1 MQISVN
7 KFFIYLALLLFLSNC
22 GLGKKDAI
30 ESNPNAKVLFEKP
43 KPLEQ
48 ELNPTLNIKISTITK
63 GEPFL
68 SSTTNNSG
76 NLNFLTKFEN
86 TFSYKFSSI
95 ERFNFNQPELLF
107 TNDNS
112 LVFFNG
118 KGEIFKVSKDYE
130 EYWKVNHYT
139 KKEKKLK
146 PILYFAQA
154 GTNVIVMDTLSKV
167 YSIKLDNGDLNWS
180 INSRSGFNSNA
191 KVTKNRVIAVDFDNV
206 IRAFSTKDGKE
217 LWNFDTDN
225 PFIKSQ
231 KKLSL
236 AIKGEVVFFV
246 NSIGDIT
253 ALNANDG
260 SLVWQTPTQST
271 VIFQDAFTLENSDI
285 IFANDSIYFSNNRN
299 EFFAID
305 ARSGV
310 LKWKQ
315 TINSSLRPTVI
326 ENYVF
331 SVSKEGFL
339 FVIDDKTGN
348 VLRITNIFKNIKNKK
363 KQIEPTGFILAQNK
377 IYISLNNGRLI
388 KVDAVS
394 GNEEGYFKIGK
405 SRINRPNVFND
416 GMFIVKSNAIIKVE

>member
-1 MQISVN
+1 MN
-7 KFFIYLALLLFLSNC
+7 KFFLYLVLPLFLSNC
-22 GLGKKDAI
+22 GLGKKDVV
-30 ESNPNAKVLFEKP
+30 ENNPNAKVLFEKS
-43 KPLEQ
+43 KPIEQ
-48 ELNPTLNIKISTITK
+48 ELNTNLNIKISTITK

-76 NLNFLTKFEN
+76 NLNFFTKFEN
-86 TFSYKFSSI
+86 SFSYKFSSI

-107 TNDNS
+107 TDDNS
-112 LVFFNG
+112 LIFFNG
-118 KGEIFKVSKDYE
+118 KGEIFKMSKDFE
-130 EYWKVNHYT
+130 ESWKVNHYT
-139 KKEKKLK
+139 KREKKYK
-146 PILYFAQA
+146 PILYFAQS
-154 GTNVIVMDTLSKV
+154 GSNIIVVDTLSKV
-167 YSIKLDNGDLNWS
+167 YSIKLNNGDLNWS
-180 INSRSGFNSNA
+180 IKSKSGFNSNI
-191 KVTKNRVIAVDFDNV
+191 KVTKKRLIAVDFDNV
-206 IRAFSTKDGKE
+206 IRAFSINDGKE

-253 ALNANDG
+253 ALNVNDG

-271 VIFQDAFTLENSDI
+271 DIFQDAFTLENSDI
-285 IFANDSIYFSNNRN
+285 IFANDTIYFSNNRN
-299 EFFAID
+299 QFYAID
-305 ARSGV
+305 AKSGV

-348 VLRITNIFKNIKNKK
+348 VLRITNILKNIENKK

-388 KVDAVS
+388 KVDVIS

-416 GMFIVKSNAIIKVE
+416 GMFILKNNAIIKVE

>member
-1 MQISVN
+1 MS
-7 KFFIYLALLLFLSNC
+7 KFFLYLVLILFLSNC
-22 GLGKKDAI
+22 GFKDKKV
-30 ESNPNAKVLFEKP
+30 EQNPNAITLFEKS
-43 KPLEQ
+43 KPIEQ

-68 SSTTNNSG
+68 SSNSNNSG
-76 NLNFLTKFEN
+76 NLDFNSNFEN
-86 TFSYKFSSI
+86 AFSYKFSTI
-95 ERFNFNQPELLF
+95 DQFKFNQPEILF
-107 TNDNS
+107 TEDNS
-112 LVFFNG
+112 LVFFTG
-118 KGEIFKVSKDYE
+118 KGEIFKTSIDFE

-146 PILYFAQA
+146 PILYFAQS
-154 GTNVIVMDTLSKV
+154 GTDILVLDNLSKV
-167 YSIKLDNGDLNWS
+167 YSIKLETGELNWTIES
-180 INSRSGFNSNA
+180 KVGFNSNA
-191 KVTKNRVIAVDFDNV
+191 KIIKNSVVAVDFDNV
-206 IRAFSTKDGKE
+206 IRAFSVKDGKE

-236 AIKGEVVFFV
+236 VTKGEVVFFI
-246 NSIGDIT
+246 NSIGDVT

-271 VIFQDAFTLENSDI
+271 LIFQDAFTLENSDI
-285 IFANDSIYFSNNRN
+285 IFANDTIYFSNNRN

-310 LKWKQ
+310 LKYKQ

-331 SVSKEGFL
+331 SISKEGFL

-348 VLRITNIFKNIKNKK
+348 VLRITNIFKNIENKK
-363 KQIEPTGFILAQNK
+363 NQIEPTGFILAQNK
-377 IYISLNNGRLI
+377 VYVSLNNGKLI
-388 KVDAVS
+388 KLNAVS
-394 GNEEGYFKIGK
+394 GNEEGFYKIGK
-405 SRINRPNVFND
+405 SRINRPNVFDD
-416 GMFIVKSNAIIKVE
+416 GMFILKSNAIIKVE

>member
-1 MQISVN
+1 MVN
-7 KFFIYLALLLFLSNC
+7 K
-22 GLGKKDAI
+22 
-30 ESNPNAKVLFEKP
+30 
-43 KPLEQ
+43 
-48 ELNPTLNIKISTITK
+48 
-63 GEPFL
+63 
-68 SSTTNNSG
+68 SS
-76 NLNFLTKFEN
+76 
-86 TFSYKFSSI
+86 
-95 ERFNFNQPELLF
+95 
-107 TNDNS
+107 
-112 LVFFNG
+112 
-118 KGEIFKVSKDYE
+118 
-130 EYWKVNHYT
+130 
-139 KKEKKLK
+139 
-146 PILYFAQA
+146 
-154 GTNVIVMDTLSKV
+154 
-167 YSIKLDNGDLNWS
+167 
-180 INSRSGFNSNA
+180 SGFNSNI
-191 KVTKNRVIAVDFDNV
+191 KVTKKRLIAVDFDNV
-206 IRAFSTKDGKE
+206 IRAFSINDGKE

-253 ALNANDG
+253 ALNVNDG

-285 IFANDSIYFSNNRN
+285 IFANDTIYFSNNRN
-299 EFFAID
+299 EFYAID
-305 ARSGV
+305 AKSGV

-348 VLRITNIFKNIKNKK
+348 VLRITNIFKNIENKK

-388 KVDAVS
+388 KVDVIS

>member
-1 MQISVN
+1 MN
-7 KFFIYLALLLFLSNC
+7 KFYIYLVLLLFLSNC
-22 GLGKKDAI
+22 GLGKKDVI
-30 ESNPNAKVLFEKP
+30 ESSPNEKVLFEKP
-43 KPLEQ
+43 KPIEQ
-48 ELNPTLNIKISTITK
+48 ELNPSLNIKISKITK

-68 SSTTNNSG
+68 SNKSNNSG
-76 NLNFLTKFEN
+76 NLNFFTKFEN
-86 TFSYKFSSI
+86 TSSYKFSSI

-146 PILYFAQA
+146 PILYFAQS
-154 GTNVIVMDTLSKV
+154 GSNVIVMDTLSKV

-180 INSRSGFNSNA
+180 IKSSSGFNSNV
-191 KVTKNRVIAVDFDNV
+191 KLTKNRVIAVDFDNV
-206 IRAFSTKDGKE
+206 IRAFSINDGKE

-253 ALNANDG
+253 ALNVNDG
-260 SLVWQTPTQST
+260 SLVWQIPTQST

-285 IFANDSIYFSNNRN
+285 IFENDTIYFSNNRN

-305 ARSGV
+305 ARSGF

-331 SVSKEGFL
+331 SVSNEGFL

-348 VLRITNIFKNIKNKK
+348 VLRITNLFKNIENKK
-363 KQIEPTGFILAQNK
+363 KQIEPTGFILALNK
-377 IYISLNNGRLI
+377 IYVSLNNGRLI
-388 KVDAVS
+388 KVDAIS

-405 SRINRPNVFND
+405 SRIIRPNVFND

>member
-7 KFFIYLALLLFLSNC
+7 KFFLYLVLILFLSNC
-22 GLGKKDAI
+22 GLGKKDVV
-30 ESNPNAKVLFEKP
+30 ENNQNAKVLFEKP
-43 KPLEQ
+43 KPIEQ

-68 SSTTNNSG
+68 SNTTNNNG
-76 NLNFLTKFEN
+76 NLNFFTKFEN
-86 TFSYKFSSI
+86 IFSYKFSSI
-95 ERFNFNQPELLF
+95 DNFNFNQLELLF
-107 TNDNS
+107 TDDNN
-112 LVFFNG
+112 LIFFNG
-118 KGEIFKVSKDYE
+118 KGEIFKVSKDFE

-139 KKEKKLK
+139 KKEKKYN
-146 PILYFAQA
+146 PILYFTQA
-154 GTNVIVMDTLSKV
+154 GSNIIVMDTLSKV
-167 YSIKLDNGDLNWS
+167 YSIKSDNGDLNWS
-180 INSRSGFNSNA
+180 IKSRTGFNSNA
-191 KVTKNRVIAVDFDNV
+191 KITKNRVIAVDFDNV
-206 IRAFSTKDGKE
+206 IRAFSINDGKE
-217 LWNFDTDN
+217 LWNFVTEN

-253 ALNANDG
+253 ALNINDG
-260 SLVWQTPTQST
+260 SLVWQTPTQSA
-271 VIFQDAFTLENSDI
+271 VIFQDAFKLENSDI
-285 IFANDSIYFSNNRN
+285 IFANDTIYFSNNRN

-305 ARSGV
+305 ARSGA

-315 TINSSLRPTVI
+315 TVNSSLRPTVI

-339 FVIDDKTGN
+339 FVIDGKTGN
-348 VLRITNIFKNIKNKK
+348 VLRITNIFKNIENKK

-377 IYISLNNGRLI
+377 IYVSLNNGGLI
-388 KVDAVS
+388 KVDAIS
-394 GNEEGYFKIGK
+394 GKEEGYFKIGK